1 MNEALEILIVE
12 DNARDLELTMRA
24 LKRHNLANR
33 LMALPD
39 GQAALDY
46 LRRDGEYAS
55 RPDRLPNVLFLDLKL
70 PKVDGLEVLRQ
81 IKGDPTLKLLP
92 VVMLTSSSEERDRV
106 ASYDLGV
113 NSFVV
118 KPIDFESF
126 ATTIAQLGFYWLV
139 VNEPPPQ

>member
-1 MNEALEILIVE
+1 MNGALEILIVE
-12 DNARDLELTMRA
+12 DNPRDLEMTVRA

-33 LMALPD
+33 VLSLGD

-46 LRRDGEYAS
+46 LRREGEYAS
-55 RPDRLPNVLFLDLKL
+55 RDPEILPNVVFLDLKL

-81 IKGDPTLKLLP
+81 IKGDPSLKMLP
-92 VVMLTSSSEERDRV
+92 VVMLTSSSQERDRI

-126 ATTIAQLGFYWLV
+126 ASTIAQLGFYWLV
-139 VNEPPPQ
+139 VNEPPR

>member
-1 MNEALEILIVE
+1 MNGALEILIVE
-12 DNARDLELTMRA
+12 DNPRDLEMTVRA
-24 LKRHNLANR
+24 LKRHNLANH
-33 LMALPD
+33 LLTLED

-46 LRRDGEYAS
+46 LRDAKS
-55 RPDRLPNVLFLDLKL
+55 LPNVIFLDLKL

-81 IKGDPTLKLLP
+81 IKNDPNLKQLP
-92 VVMLTSSSEERDRV
+92 VVMLTSSSQERDRI

-126 ATTIAQLGFYWLV
+126 ASTIAQLGFYWLV
-139 VNEPPPQ
+139 VNEPPK